1 LENHIYKPY
10 KQRVMCTIEAIKASA
25 RIIGANKDELFAVM
39 ERADKVT
46 SSPEYRKT
54 PMDLTYKAVNRDSV
68 WIDYLA
74 WERETVKSDMTGADW
89 TRHNYDKPI
98 TVKAPLITSYEATS
112 SVQLPEAY
120 IFMPQWVDVINILD
134 LHDIKYTRLTEPRT
148 IEVETYRYNGATFS
162 TRQSEGRIPVVKT
175 DYTTQIE
182 RLEYPAGSLL
192 IDMNQPSGRIA
203 AWLLEPSA
211 PGSLVYWGFFNQVLQ
226 PTNEFWIR
234 LGYMEEKGRELLA
247 KDPQLKAEFD
257 ERMKD
262 PTFAKDSNAI
272 LNFFYERV
280 RKAAHQDNEVHP
292 AWRVM
297 DRSQLK
303 NL

>member
-1 LENHIYKPY
+1 
-10 KQRVMCTIEAIKASA
+10 MCTIEAIRASA
-25 RIIGANKDELFAVM
+25 RIIGQNKAELFEVV
-39 ERADKVT
+39 ERADKAV
-46 SSPEYRKT
+46 SSPEYRRK

-74 WERETVKSDMTGADW
+74 WERETVKSDLSGADW

-98 TVKAPLITSYEATS
+98 TVKAPLITSYDATS

-120 IFMPQWVDVINILD
+120 IFMPQWTDVIELFD
-134 LHDIKYTRLTEPRT
+134 LHDIKYTRLTEPKK

-175 DYTTQIE
+175 DYTTQTE
-182 RLEYPAGSLL
+182 TLEYPAGSIL

-247 KDPQLKAEFD
+247 KDSALKAEFD

-262 PTFAKDSNAI
+262 PAFAGDSNAI

-280 RKAAHQDNEVHP
+280 RKAAHQNNEVHP

-297 DRSQLK
+297 DRSQL
-303 NL
+303 